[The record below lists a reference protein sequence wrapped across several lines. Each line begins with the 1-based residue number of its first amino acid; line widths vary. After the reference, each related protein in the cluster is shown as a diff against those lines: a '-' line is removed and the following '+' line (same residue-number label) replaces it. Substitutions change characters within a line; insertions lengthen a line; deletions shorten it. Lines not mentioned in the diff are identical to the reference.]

1 MRNNKQ
7 IIENELAKHG
17 LTLGIYHD
25 KINELRPRPLKRVI
39 EMLDYGSN
47 DVRVTIKGVRYV
59 VEIAHVDSEVDVM
72 IMPYATYRDRYGRT
86 WNEIGA

>member
-1 MRNNKQ
+1 MQ

-17 LTLGIYHD
+17 LTLGIYHV
-25 KINELRPRPLKRVI
+25 KINEIRPRPLKRVLD
-39 EMLDYGSN
+39 MLDYGSS
-47 DVRVTIKGVRYV
+47 DVRVTIKGAGYV
-59 VEIAHVDSEVDVM
+59 VEIAHIDNEVDVM

>member
-47 DVRVTIKGVRYV
+47 DVRVTIKGARHV

-72 IMPYATYRDRYGRT
+72 LMSYATYRDRYGRT

>member
-7 IIENELAKHG
+7 IIETELGKHG

-25 KINELRPRPLKRVI
+25 KINELHPRPLKRVI

-47 DVRVTIKGVRYV
+47 DVRVTIKGARHV

-72 IMPYATYRDRYGRT
+72 ILPYAEYKNRYDRT
-86 WNEIGA
+86 WDEIGA